1 MVAFNAQVHNIEMSK
16 ASIVEVVSCFSS
28 VKARIQERLS
38 DVGLHIKP
46 TWISIKKTQGL
57 REGKDHDGDLF
68 MLDVSVLYKSCVSHL
83 AKWITLFAEFK
94 CFD

>member
-1 MVAFNAQVHNIEMSK
+1 VVAFNAQVHNIEMSI

-46 TWISIKKTQGL
+46 T
-57 REGKDHDGDLF
+57 
-68 MLDVSVLYKSCVSHL
+68 
-83 AKWITLFAEFK
+83 
-94 CFD
+94 